1 MAKVNWQKHKPTQPP
16 KPLNWGFI
24 LPEIKLT
31 LHALLHKM
39 ISLN

>member
-24 LPEIKLT
+24 FHEIKLKYIKMYVT
-31 LHALLHKM
+31 MYAL
-39 ISLN
+39 